1 MTDDVTSGV
10 DADDGDKLL
19 PEWNRPADEQ
29 VIWLALGVLAVLAF
43 VFFGISRLGDSASS
57 ITEPFTVDSSDSVS
71 TIGGF
76 LDSESDLGFTQD
88 LFDKADISSDLGRSG
103 AGPYTVLAPTDDAW
117 EDLAAA
123 IEFDGVDDFLD
134 EIDDAEA
141 DDAVGFHVIEGE
153 YTLSELEDEGTLT
166 TINGAMLTFGNDLV
180 NGSIEFDEPDIELAN
195 GIVHRIAGVLP

>member
-1 MTDDVTSGV
+1 MH
-10 DADDGDKLL
+10 
-19 PEWNRPADEQ
+19 R
-29 VIWLALGVLAVLAF
+29 
-43 VFFGISRLGDSASS
+43 
-57 ITEPFTVDSSDSVS
+57 
-71 TIGGF
+71 
-76 LDSESDLGFTQD
+76 